1 MTSTYTAD
9 NIKVLKGL
17 EGVRKRPAMYVQGG
31 TGVDGYHQLLT
42 EIIDNAIDEALA
54 GYADTVEV
62 TLHPDGSASVTDN
75 GRGIPVGMM
84 QKEGRPAI
92 EVIFTELHAG
102 GKFDSN
108 AYKVSGGLHGVG
120 SSVVNALSTFLEAEV
135 RTDGKVHRIR
145 FDRGEVTEP
154 VHEIGTTKKND
165 TGSKVSFKP
174 DHDIF
179 KDTTSFDYSR
189 IRRRL
194 RELAFLTGGVKI
206 VLEDLRGKEPKRE
219 VFQERGGVAAFAAT
233 LATDGKRLYDDPVL
247 IQGVTEDIE
256 VEVGLLHTGA
266 YGQTILTY
274 ANMITN
280 RDGGTHL
287 TGFKTAYTRVLNNY
301 AKAKNMVKKGEP
313 SPTGDDFLE
322 GISCVISVKLGDPQF
337 ESQAKVKLLNPE
349 AQTAVQSVVYG
360 KLTEFLEENPKI
372 AKAVIEKAASAAKA
386 REAARKARDLV
397 RRANPLD
404 NDELPGKL
412 ADCQSEDPSVS
423 EIYIV
428 EGDSAGGCFSGD
440 TEVALADG
448 RHLSFETLV
457 REQEAGKEH
466 FVYTVRRDGQVGL
479 ERALHARV
487 TKRNAEV
494 VRVTL
499 DNGEAIT
506 CTPDHKFMLR
516 DGSYKEAA
524 TLTPQDSLTPLYRK
538 VSTMSE
544 PGVTIDGYEMVWD
557 PRSERWLFT
566 HLLADWHNRWR
577 GVYTKSSGDHCHH
590 LDFNKRNNNPTNL
603 ERLPAAEHLALHR
616 KHASKTLHRPDVLEQ
631 GRKLRQTP
639 AFRKRMSRRM
649 RQPETRAVLSEQAKK
664 QWEDGAYKAY
674 MMQAWRA
681 FYASDETYRQENRR
695 QLEQVQKTY
704 WSDAANRQA
713 QAERV
718 REHFAENPASKE
730 ALSRMAKAQWQN
742 ETLREWRREK
752 TKHQWTDDFRHKR
765 REALSGTYY
774 RKTMGALKTVEV
786 EKGEL
791 DVDAYQA
798 HRLATKDKS
807 LLRFDRFCERYFGGD
822 AARAREAVTHYNHRI
837 VKVERLEERVDV
849 YDLEVPGT
857 HNFALASGVFVH
869 NSAKQGRERRFQ
881 AILPLRGKILN
892 VEKAQIGKILKNA
905 EIRAMIAAIGAGLE
919 GTGDDA
925 HFNLDDVRYHR
936 IIIMTDAD
944 VDGSHIRTLILTFFY
959 RYMRPLI
966 DAGYLYIAQPPLYGV
981 RFGREKDL
989 TYVYGDAELQELLKA
1004 NRNRKYELQRFKGLG
1019 EMNPEQLWE
1028 TTMNPE
1034 TRVLKRVT
1042 IEDVLETSDAFEMLM
1057 GSEVPPRRE
1066 FIEDNAHLAQLDV

>member
-42 EIIDNAIDEALA
+42 EIIDNAVDEALA

-145 FDRGEVTEP
+145 FDQGEVSEP
-154 VHEIGTTKKND
+154 VHQIGTTQKND
-165 TGSKVSFKP
+165 TGSKVSFRP

-179 KDTTSFDYSR
+179 KDTSSFEYGR

-219 VFQERGGVAAFAAT
+219 VFQEKGGVAAFAAT

-247 IQGVTEDIE
+247 IQGTTEDIE

-428 EGDSAGGCFSGD
+428 EGDSAGG
-440 TEVALADG
+440 
-448 RHLSFETLV
+448 
-457 REQEAGKEH
+457 
-466 FVYTVRRDGQVGL
+466 
-479 ERALHARV
+479 
-487 TKRNAEV
+487 
-494 VRVTL
+494 
-499 DNGEAIT
+499 
-506 CTPDHKFMLR
+506 
-516 DGSYKEAA
+516 
-524 TLTPQDSLTPLYRK
+524 
-538 VSTMSE
+538 
-544 PGVTIDGYEMVWD
+544 
-557 PRSERWLFT
+557 
-566 HLLADWHNRWR
+566 
-577 GVYTKSSGDHCHH
+577 
-590 LDFNKRNNNPTNL
+590 
-603 ERLPAAEHLALHR
+603 
-616 KHASKTLHRPDVLEQ
+616 
-631 GRKLRQTP
+631 
-639 AFRKRMSRRM
+639 
-649 RQPETRAVLSEQAKK
+649 
-664 QWEDGAYKAY
+664 
-674 MMQAWRA
+674 
-681 FYASDETYRQENRR
+681 
-695 QLEQVQKTY
+695 
-704 WSDAANRQA
+704 
-713 QAERV
+713 
-718 REHFAENPASKE
+718 
-730 ALSRMAKAQWQN
+730 
-742 ETLREWRREK
+742 
-752 TKHQWTDDFRHKR
+752 
-765 REALSGTYY
+765 
-774 RKTMGALKTVEV
+774 
-786 EKGEL
+786 
-791 DVDAYQA
+791 
-798 HRLATKDKS
+798 
-807 LLRFDRFCERYFGGD
+807 
-822 AARAREAVTHYNHRI
+822 
-837 VKVERLEERVDV
+837 
-849 YDLEVPGT
+849 
-857 HNFALASGVFVH
+857 
-869 NSAKQGRERRFQ
+869 SAKQGRERRFQ

-1042 IEDVLETSDAFEMLM
+1042 IEDVLETSEAFEMLM